1 MSLVLPEA
9 GLELPDD
16 REDVSALEPRLEA
29 ARAHRPLELRELTHQ
44 SLPPGLFK
52 PGQIPRGLP

>member
-29 ARAHRPLELRELTHQ
+29 ARAHRPLELKEN
-44 SLPPGLFK
+44 
-52 PGQIPRGLP
+52 